1 MNVSIVKEYN
11 FKKFTATEKL
21 LNIND
26 TPWRYTVSGYGK
38 RYILAI
44 LSNTTGHLLA
54 FPLAE
59 EFREEFTT
67 IALSVPPIRSFAETS
82 VGLKAILDAE
92 NVGKCNVIG
101 HSNGGVF
108 LQNLIKQYPNI
119 AEKIVFSHS
128 LTSMS
133 PDDVY
138 SINESEVK
146 VYKKMRKILKVL
158 PVSILTFA
166 LGRMVF
172 PKLQLQSGPEDT
184 KRLIAFCKEDFK
196 RITKQY
202 FYIKADCMEDFLF
215 NHIFSSDPYLSRP
228 QDILIVDSETDKMA
242 NPMQRKE
249 MLRLCPGA
257 NEYHF
262 ETGGHVTLVN
272 CTKEYFSVLHK
283 FWDN

>member
-1 MNVSIVKEYN
+1 MNVSIIKRYDFTN
-11 FKKFTATEKL
+11 FTATEKV
-21 LNIND
+21 LNIDENQ
-26 TPWRYTVSGYGK
+26 WRYTVSGCGE

-44 LSNTTGHLLA
+44 LSNTTGHLLGL
-54 FPLAE
+54 PLAG
-59 EFREEFTT
+59 EFRDKFTT
-67 IALSVPPIRSFAETS
+67 IALSVPPVSSFAETS
-82 VGLKAILDAE
+82 VGIKAILDLE
-92 NVGKCNVIG
+92 QVEKCNVIG

-133 PDDVY
+133 HDDVN
-138 SINESEVK
+138 SINASEVK
-146 VYKKMRKILKVL
+146 VYKKMRKMLKVL
-158 PVSILTFA
+158 PVSVLTFA

-172 PKLQLQSGPEDT
+172 PKLQLQSGRADS
-184 KRLIAFCKEDFK
+184 KKLIALCKEDFK
-196 RITKQY
+196 RITKQD
-202 FYIKADCMEDFLF
+202 FYIKGDCMEDFLF
-215 NHIFSSDPYLSRP
+215 HYVFGPEPYVFRP
-228 QDILIVDSETDKMA
+228 QDVLIVDSETDKIA
-242 NPMQRKE
+242 NPMQRKA

-272 CTKEYFSVLHK
+272 CTKEYFSLLHK